1 MSTLPDKNEGEFT
14 IIQEIAKS
22 KSDRPVLMLNLNTYF
37 DRKGFLNRDGKYSE
51 YIKTVYAILHEI
63 GGKMLWRTP
72 VIDQM
77 VGEARYG

>member
-37 DRKGFLNRDGKYSE
+37 DGRRTMSSAAYSNC
-51 YIKTVYAILHEI
+51 
-63 GGKMLWRTP
+63 
-72 VIDQM
+72 
-77 VGEARYG
+77 